1 MANLNF
7 DDMRELGKYQL
18 EAVTSATTST
28 AKGLRAIAAEATDYS
43 KQSLDNS
50 RAYFEK
56 LMRVQK
62 LDDIIEL
69 QSEFYRMACGDF
81 IARASKVGELCSNM
95 AKETFASAQNVSE
108 ATTKAASEATSKVL
122 SEVEHQTDQLASR
135 TQNAAKRSA

>member
-7 DDMRELGKYQL
+7 DDIRELGKSQL
-18 EAVTSATTST
+18 EAVTSATSST
-28 AKGLRAIAAEATDYS
+28 TKGLRAIAAEATDYS

-56 LMRVQK
+56 LLRVQK

-69 QSEFYRMACGDF
+69 QSEFYRTAYGDF
-81 IARASKVGELCSNM
+81 IARASKVGELCSNI

-108 ATTKAASEATSKVL
+108 ATAKTASEATNKVL
-122 SEVEHQTDQLASR
+122 SEVEHQTEQLVSR
-135 TQNAAKRSA
+135 AQNAGKQR